1 MFDKTKDK
9 IKNKIAKFSNF
20 FKEGTAESMMRLAT
34 WICVIMGC
42 GFPYYAHA
50 IKSHIDFQDV
60 TLALGMI
67 SVGIT
72 GKAYQK
78 GKESKEDEAI

>member
-20 FKEGTAESMMRLAT
+20 FKDGTAESMMRLAT

-42 GFPYYAHA
+42 AFPYYAHA
-50 IKSHIDFQDV
+50 YKGHIDLQDV
-60 TLALGMI
+60 ALSLGMI
-67 SVGIT
+67 GTGIT
-72 GKAYQK
+72 GKAWQK
-78 GKESKEDEAI
+78 GKENKIDEAQ